1 MFLSPRSLLLAALLQ
16 SVSHVAALTLDI
28 RGERRMLGAT
38 DFSRR
43 ADHSEDLQN
52 SNNNVDYYTN
62 ITLGGQSYSV
72 LIDTGSSD
80 LWVAGSVANAQ
91 DTGKSATVNYAIGQ
105 ASGPIKT
112 APLTFLDYSVSA
124 QAYIQVTPS
133 SSDPQGKGLIGLGP
147 NSGSHVRET
156 LNSAAGDS
164 VIDSIFRQ
172 DKSAP
177 NYLTILLSR
186 ASDPTDKFPGQITI
200 GEIVPGY
207 ENINNQPK
215 VPVTRL
221 SSRNAGDQ
229 HWQVLLDESGIIGPD
244 GQPLNVQ
251 TQVSSTSN
259 KKQLTAIFDSGFTL
273 PQVPKAVSDGIYA
286 RIEGAQFQNLSLT
299 GPIWTIPC
307 DQEVNVTF
315 KIGGATYPI
324 HPLDTSMDMGQKD
337 SSGKKVC
344 IGSFQTITSA
354 EDPDFDI
361 ILGMSFLRNA
371 YMMVNYGDF
380 VDGSTSKADP
390 YVQLLPTTNDTAEAH
405 SDFVTVRLDGVD
417 KTGEQR
423 LSNTPAPSSDPTPD
437 NTHDDD
443 SPIKSF
449 WEQHKKVIIIVAS
462 SVGGVLLLAILA
474 CCCCCGRRNKSGPRP
489 AFVPAGFSGPG
500 SYQQLHEPAPAGEM
514 HQVQGYHPTPG
525 SSYPNPWERR

>member
-1 MFLSPRSLLLAALLQ
+1 MFLSPHSLLLAALLQ
-16 SVSHVAALTLDI
+16 SASHVAALTLDI
-28 RGERRMLGAT
+28 RGERRMPGAT

-52 SNNNVDYYTN
+52 TNNNVDYYTN
-62 ITLGGQSYSV
+62 ITLGGQSFSV

-80 LWVAGSVANAQ
+80 LWVAGSVPNAQ

-105 ASGPIKT
+105 AS
-112 APLTFLDYSVSA
+112 V
-124 QAYIQVTPS
+124 QVTPS

-147 NSGSHVRET
+147 NSGSHIRET

-186 ASDPTDKFPGQITI
+186 ASDPTDKFPGQITV

-207 ENINNQPK
+207 ENINNQAK
-215 VPVTRL
+215 VSVTRL

-229 HWQVLLDESGIIGPD
+229 HWQVLLDENGIIGPD
-244 GQPLNVQ
+244 GQPISVQ
-251 TQVSSTSN
+251 SQVSSTSN

-286 RIEGAQFQNLSLT
+286 RIEGAEFQNLSLT

-315 KIGGATYPI
+315 KIGGASYPI

-361 ILGMSFLRNA
+361 ILGMAFLRNA

-380 VDGSTSKADP
+380 VDGSTSKTDP
-390 YVQLLPTTNDTAEAH
+390 YVQLLSITNDTAEAH
-405 SDFVTVRLDGVD
+405 SDFVNVRLDGVD

-437 NTHDDD
+437 NTKNDDD

-449 WEQHKKVIIIVAS
+449 WDKHKMVIIIVAS

-474 CCCCCGRRNKSGPRP
+474 CCCCGRRNKGARP
-489 AFVPAGFSGPG
+489 AFVPAGFGG
-500 SYQQLHEPAPAGEM
+500 ARSYQPLHEPAPAGEM